1 MSYHLLHL
9 AQTYL
14 QPSFS
19 SLPER
24 KRTTMKVDHMS
35 APTTQSLKL
44 PASCAMR
51 SATNHQAS
59 YETAIREKPANAAIT
74 PAYESGARHGCEEST
89 HMARLLVSF
98 SKYWARGRTLKM
110 LFQKDPPAILTT
122 PVVEAAK
129 KWLPHI
135 NLKFE
140 FVTGGASDI
149 RIDFNEHLNWSAI
162 GTDALL
168 AEQNEATM
176 EFNVKELFTADL
188 KPMPDLTRIV
198 LHEFGHAL
206 GAVHEHRHPQA
217 NIPWNEPLLRPLLLQ
232 SGLTDEEINTNF
244 FDKYEAADFYHSA
257 YDRDSVMH
265 YDIPNGLTLGDFEII
280 NTGKTLSP
288 KEGL

>member
-1 MSYHLLHL
+1 
-9 AQTYL
+9 
-14 QPSFS
+14 
-19 SLPER
+19 
-24 KRTTMKVDHMS
+24 
-35 APTTQSLKL
+35 
-44 PASCAMR
+44 
-51 SATNHQAS
+51 
-59 YETAIREKPANAAIT
+59 
-74 PAYESGARHGCEEST
+74 
-89 HMARLLVSF
+89 
-98 SKYWARGRTLKM
+98 M

-122 PVVEAAK
+122 PVAEAAK

-149 RIDFNEHLNWSAI
+149 RIGFNEHLNWSAI

-206 GAVHEHRHPQA
+206 GAVHEHQHPQA

-244 FDKYEAADFYHSA
+244 FDKYEAANFYHSA

-288 KEGL
+288 NDIKVMGSIYGDRKNSKFEAN